1 MTSEAGDETSVR
13 ADVWLWRARFFRT
26 RTLSTAYVRKS
37 GLRLSQGGLTRR
49 TDKPGA
55 SLTVGDIVTFGKG
68 ADILSVEVLGL
79 GTRRGPAE
87 EARTLYRPLE
97 PKP

>member
-1 MTSEAGDETSVR
+1 MTPEPGDETSVR

-37 GLRLSQGGLTRR
+37 GLRLSQGSLTRR

-55 SLTVGDIVTFGKG
+55 SLAVGDIVTFGKG